1 MLSDTTDAFMKTYD
15 EKSRK
20 VLPWY
25 LATFITKEEVIEADL
40 YKNFITN
47 IYNEIPMR
55 LADLDIYGT
64 IQLVLNT
71 SRLVIVLIESEIET
85 PDYIYIAFMT
95 LISVTCA
102 RLDFVEIN
110 LEPEY
115 KTIVN
120 SIVGL
125 ELYNQGFLF

>member
-1 MLSDTTDAFMKTYD
+1 MKTYD

-20 VLPWY
+20 ILPWY
-25 LATFITKEEVIEADL
+25 LATFISKKEIIEADL
-40 YKNFITN
+40 FNNFIAN

-64 IQLVLNT
+64 LQLVLNT
-71 SRLVIVLIESEIET
+71 SRLVIVLVESKIET
-85 PDYIYIAFMT
+85 PDRIFIAFMT

-102 RLDFVEIN
+102 KLDFVEIN

-115 KTIVN
+115 KTIID
-120 SIVGL
+120 SIIGL
-125 ELYNQGFLF
+125 QLYNQGF